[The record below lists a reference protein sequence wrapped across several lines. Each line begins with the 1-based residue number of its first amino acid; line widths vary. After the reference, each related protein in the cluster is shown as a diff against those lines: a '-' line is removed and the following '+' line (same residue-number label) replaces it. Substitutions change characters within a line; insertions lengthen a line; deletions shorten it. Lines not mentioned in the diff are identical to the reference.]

1 MKHAK
6 EEHYSAEVPSD
17 SYYRAQIRTLQDKLE
32 KLQYEVSMKDEYIK
46 SLEASNRALNV
57 KVETLRNAALGLIED
72 KYHV

>member
-6 EEHYSAEVPSD
+6 EEHYIAEVPSD

-32 KLQYEVSMKDEYIK
+32 KFQYEVSMKDEYIK

>member
-6 EEHYSAEVPSD
+6 EEHYIAEVPSD

-32 KLQYEVSMKDEYIK
+32 KLQYDVSMKDEYIK